1 MELAYNRPADGMD
14 IVFSIDSSR
23 IILFYLGFLV
33 EHSFWCTNWIQI
45 FWFETFLVKVNS

>member
-23 IILFYLGFLV
+23 IILFYLGFL
-33 EHSFWCTNWIQI
+33 SQKKKNWIQI